1 MCRMVE
7 EQPESQMGEPSR
19 TPPSPR
25 SWRKSFNTRGACGET
40 AGRNI
45 AGSLLA
51 REVIRQEAIHNP
63 AGMWPLPHVI
73 PLLPSLHRAVYDDLS
88 SLRIVAMLFY
98 QRLHTEKLLSQEEL
112 TLIFPDLRELIK
124 IHGSLLGKMRDLLE
138 KGPLTKKIGD
148 LLLSQAPYLPPSLV
162 WLQARSS
169 GRPSSKAACSRPGPW
184 RFLKRSSRGMLSS
197 GMSSRT
203 SLTALFTLT
212 RS

>member
-1 MCRMVE
+1 
-7 EQPESQMGEPSR
+7 MGEPSR
-19 TPPSPR
+19 TPPSPQ
-25 SWRKSFNTRGACGET
+25 SWRKSFNTRGACGEM

-45 AGSLLA
+45 AGSLPA
-51 REVIRQEAIHNP
+51 REVLRQEAIHELFMTE
-63 AGMWPLPHVI
+63 ASH
-73 PLLPSLHRAVYDDLS
+73 LS
-88 SLRIVAMLFY
+88 SLRIVAVLFY

-184 RFLKRSSRGMLSS
+184 RFLKRSSRGMLGS